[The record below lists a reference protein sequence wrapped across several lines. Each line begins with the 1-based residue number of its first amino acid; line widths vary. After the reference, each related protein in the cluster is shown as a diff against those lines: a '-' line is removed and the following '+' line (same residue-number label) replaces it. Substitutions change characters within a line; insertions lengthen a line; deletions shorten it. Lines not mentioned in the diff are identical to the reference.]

1 MDQSIRSS
9 ISHQSNGINR
19 QIVSSSVMHQWE
31 AIGSDGKSLVIQ
43 NGLNGLSDHSNGTK
57 LVVASSLRRVHDDTT
72 QQAIHMPIIAP
83 NSPIHCQL
91 IQLQQNETFQISSS
105 SSDLLS
111 QNTYLNT
118 IACWSPKIMPPA
130 KDMTQ
135 KENLGLLEQ
144 DNNGDIKQ
152 NYYNG

>member
-1 MDQSIRSS
+1 
-9 ISHQSNGINR
+9 
-19 QIVSSSVMHQWE
+19 MHQWE
-31 AIGSDGKSLVIQ
+31 AIDGKGIVIQ
-43 NGLNGLSDHSNGTK
+43 QNGFSDHISSGTK
-57 LVVASSLRRVHDDTT
+57 LVVASSLCRVETT
-72 QQAIHMPIIAP
+72 QQPIHMPIIAP
-83 NSPIHCQL
+83 PIHCQL
-91 IQLQQNETFQISSS
+91 QQQQNETFQISSS

-118 IACWSPKIMPPA
+118 IAWSPKIMPA

-135 KENLGLLEQ
+135 KENLGLLDH